1 MIVKDGIKSITVS
14 QLNNYIDILLRG
26 NSTLSN
32 LKITGE
38 ITGYKNH
45 SSGHKYFSIKDES
58 AKVNCFLSRNKVP
71 LLRFEPNDGIN
82 VEITGFVSVYKPN
95 GTYSIF
101 VNTMK
106 PAGDGAMAMA
116 FEALKR
122 KLDAEGLFSIENKKE
137 IPRFASHIGV
147 ITSGDGAAIEDIIST
162 ITNKNDKVKITIF
175 PSLVQGQDAAKD
187 IAKNIFKA
195 NAMYPDMD
203 VIIVGRGGGSREDL
217 WAYNEEVVARA
228 VYESKIPIIS
238 GVGHETD
245 FTICDMVAD
254 YRAETPT
261 AAAEKAAY
269 DSFQLTEYLNDR
281 AALLKDSLNGKT
293 KIMERQ
299 MQLSI
304 TDLRREMDNIIVRLT
319 HQCRNLALIL
329 ESNNPKGILDKGYSL
344 IENIESQI
352 IKSVNDVKCGE
363 NIVVTLKD
371 GKLSCLVED
380 ITKET
385 NVV

>member
-1 MIVKDGIKSITVS
+1 MKPITVS

-58 AKVNCFLSRNKVP
+58 AKVSCFLSKNKSAY
-71 LLRFEPNDGIN
+71 LRFEPEDGMN

-101 VNTMK
+101 VNSMK

-116 FEALKR
+116 FEALKQ
-122 KLDAEGLFSIENKKE
+122 KLEAEGLFSMEYKKE
-137 IPRFASHIGV
+137 IPKFASHIGV

-162 ITNKNDKVKITIF
+162 ISNKNDRVKISIF
-175 PSLVQGQDAAKD
+175 PCLVQGAEAARDVSEK
-187 IAKNIFKA
+187 IRKA
-195 NAMYPDMD
+195 NIIYPDMD
-203 VIIVGRGGGSREDL
+203 VLIVGRGGGSREDL
-217 WAYNEEVVARA
+217 WAYNEEVLARS
-228 VYESKIPIIS
+228 VFNSKIPIIS

-269 DSFQLTEYLNDR
+269 NSFELIDYLNDR
-281 AALLKDSLNGKT
+281 ALLLRDSLSGRSG
-293 KIMERQ
+293 IMERQ
-299 MQLSI
+299 MNLSFSA
-304 TDLRREMDNIIVRLT
+304 LKREMENIMIRLQ
-319 HQCRNLALIL
+319 HQCENAALTL
-329 ESNNPKGILDKGYSL
+329 EANNPESILNRGYAL
-344 IENIESQI
+344 AEDIEQNI
-352 IKSVNDVKCGE
+352 IKSAKDVNAGDK
-363 NIVVTLKD
+363 IAVTLHD
-371 GKLSCLVED
+371 GKLFCLVED
-380 ITKET
+380 KISYTV
-385 NVV
+385 NIL

>member
-1 MIVKDGIKSITVS
+1 MKPITVS

-45 SSGHKYFSIKDES
+45 SSGHKYFSIKDEY
-58 AKVNCFLSRNKVP
+58 AKVNCFLSKNKSAF
-71 LLRFEPNDGIN
+71 LRFEPDDGMN

-101 VNTMK
+101 VNSMK

-116 FEALKR
+116 FEMLKQ
-122 KLDAEGLFSIENKKE
+122 KLEAEGLFSMEYKKE
-137 IPRFASHIGV
+137 IPKFASHIGV

-162 ITNKNDKVKITIF
+162 ISNKNDRVKISIF
-175 PSLVQGQDAAKD
+175 PCLVQGPEAARDVSEK
-187 IAKNIFKA
+187 IRKA
-195 NAMYPDMD
+195 NIIYPDMD
-203 VIIVGRGGGSREDL
+203 VLIVGRGGGSREDL
-217 WAYNEEVVARA
+217 WAYNEEILARS
-228 VYESKIPIIS
+228 VFNSKIPIIS

-269 DSFQLTEYLNDR
+269 NSFELIEYLNDR
-281 AALLKDSLNGKT
+281 VALLKDSLSGRS

-299 MQLSI
+299 MELSVSA
-304 TDLRREMDNIIVRLT
+304 LRREMENILTRLN
-319 HQCRNLALIL
+319 HQCQNAALTL
-329 ESNNPKGILDKGYSL
+329 EANNPESILNRGYARAED
-344 IENIESQI
+344 IEQNI
-352 IKSVNDVKCGE
+352 IKSVNDVDAGDR
-363 NIVVTLKD
+363 IAVTLYD
-371 GKLSCLVED
+371 GKLFCLVED
-380 ITKET
+380 KE
-385 NVV
+385 

>member
-1 MIVKDGIKSITVS
+1 MLGMKEDVIKPITVS
-14 QLNNYIDILLRG
+14 QLNNYIDILMRG

-58 AKVNCFLSRNKVP
+58 AKVNCFLSKNRSTY
-71 LLRFEPNDGIN
+71 LRFEPDDGMN

-101 VNTMK
+101 VNSMK

-116 FEALKR
+116 FEALKQ
-122 KLDAEGLFSIENKKE
+122 KLEAEGLFNSEYKKD
-137 IPRFASHIGV
+137 IPKFASHIGV

-162 ITNKNDKVKITIF
+162 ISNKNDRVKISIF
-175 PSLVQGQDAAKD
+175 PSLVQGPEAANDVSEK
-187 IAKNIFKA
+187 IRKA
-195 NAMYPDMD
+195 NRIYPDMD
-203 VIIVGRGGGSREDL
+203 VLIVGRGGGSREDL
-217 WAYNEEVVARA
+217 WAYNEEALARA
-228 VYESKIPIIS
+228 VFNSKIPIIS

-269 DSFQLTEYLNDR
+269 NSFELIEYLNDR
-281 AALLKDSLNGKT
+281 ATLLKDSLSGMS
-293 KIMERQ
+293 KIVERQ
-299 MQLSI
+299 IELSI
-304 TDLRREMDNIIVRLT
+304 SALRREIENLLIRLN
-319 HQCRNLALIL
+319 HQCQNAALTL
-329 ESNNPKGILDKGYSL
+329 EANNPESILKRGYSL
-344 IENIESQI
+344 ATDCGQNIIE
-352 IKSVNDVKCGE
+352 SVNDVDAGE
-363 NIVVTLKD
+363 KITVTLHD
-371 GKLSCLVED
+371 GKLFCLVED
-380 ITKET
+380 KE
-385 NVV
+385 

>member
-1 MIVKDGIKSITVS
+1 MKPITVS
-14 QLNNYIDILLRG
+14 QLNNYIDILMRG

-45 SSGHKYFSIKDES
+45 SSGHKYFSIKDDS
-58 AKVNCFLSRNKVP
+58 AKVNCFLSKNRSTY
-71 LLRFEPNDGIN
+71 LRFEPDDGMN

-101 VNTMK
+101 VNSMK

-116 FEALKR
+116 FEALKL
-122 KLDAEGLFSIENKKE
+122 KLDAEGLFNTEYKKE

-162 ITNKNDKVKITIF
+162 ISNKNDRVKISIF
-175 PSLVQGQDAAKD
+175 TSLVQGPEAARD
-187 IAKNIFKA
+187 ISEKICKA
-195 NAMYPDMD
+195 NRIYPDMD
-203 VIIVGRGGGSREDL
+203 VLIVGRGGGSREDL
-217 WAYNEEVVARA
+217 WAYNEEVLARA
-228 VYESKIPIIS
+228 VFDSKIPIIS

-269 DSFQLTEYLNDR
+269 NSFELIDYLNDR
-281 AALLKDSLNGKT
+281 AALLRDSLSGRS

-299 MQLSI
+299 MDLS
-304 TDLRREMDNIIVRLT
+304 LSALSREMENILIRLK
-319 HQCRNLALIL
+319 HQCQNAALAL
-329 ESNNPKGILDKGYSL
+329 EANNPESILKRGYAL
-344 IENIESQI
+344 AEDCGQNI
-352 IKSVNDVKCGE
+352 IKSVNDVDAGE
-363 NIVVTLKD
+363 QITVTLHD
-371 GKLSCLVED
+371 GKLFCLVEN
-380 ITKET
+380 KE
-385 NVV
+385 

>member
-1 MIVKDGIKSITVS
+1 MKPITVS

-58 AKVNCFLSRNKVP
+58 AKVSCFLSKNKSAY
-71 LLRFEPNDGIN
+71 LRFEPEDGMN
-82 VEITGFVSVYKPN
+82 VEITGFVSVYNPN

-101 VNTMK
+101 VNSMK

-116 FEALKR
+116 FEALKQ
-122 KLDAEGLFSIENKKE
+122 KLEAEGLFSMEYKKE
-137 IPRFASHIGV
+137 IPKFASHIGV

-162 ITNKNDKVKITIF
+162 ISNKNDRVKISIF
-175 PSLVQGQDAAKD
+175 PCLVQGAEAARDVSEK
-187 IAKNIFKA
+187 IRKA
-195 NAMYPDMD
+195 NIIYPDMD
-203 VIIVGRGGGSREDL
+203 VLIVGRGGGSREDL
-217 WAYNEEVVARA
+217 WAYNEEVLARS
-228 VYESKIPIIS
+228 VFNSKIPIIS

-269 DSFQLTEYLNDR
+269 NSFELIDYLNDR
-281 AALLKDSLNGKT
+281 ALLLRDSLSGRSG
-293 KIMERQ
+293 IMERQ
-299 MQLSI
+299 MNLSFSA
-304 TDLRREMDNIIVRLT
+304 LKREMENIMIRLQ
-319 HQCRNLALIL
+319 HQCENAALTL
-329 ESNNPKGILDKGYSL
+329 EANNPESILNRGYAL
-344 IENIESQI
+344 AEDIEQNI
-352 IKSVNDVKCGE
+352 IKSANDVNAGDK
-363 NIVVTLKD
+363 IAVTLHD
-371 GKLSCLVED
+371 GKLFCLVED
-380 ITKET
+380 KISYTV
-385 NVV
+385 NIL

>member
-1 MIVKDGIKSITVS
+1 MMIGKDGIKPITVS

-38 ITGYKNH
+38 ITAYKNH
-45 SSGHKYFSIKDES
+45 SSGHKYFSIKDEFS
-58 AKVNCFLSRNKVP
+58 KVNCFLSKNKSVF
-71 LLRFEPNDGIN
+71 LRFEPEDGMN
-82 VEITGFVSVYKPN
+82 VEISGFVSVYKPN

-101 VNTMK
+101 VNSMK

-116 FEALKR
+116 FEALKQ
-122 KLDAEGLFSIENKKE
+122 KLDAEGLFNTEYKKE

-162 ITNKNDKVKITIF
+162 ISNKNDRVKISIF
-175 PSLVQGQDAAKD
+175 PSLVQGSEAARD
-187 IAKNIFKA
+187 ISEKIRKA
-195 NAMYPDMD
+195 NRIYPDMD
-203 VIIVGRGGGSREDL
+203 VLIVGRGGGSREDL
-217 WAYNEEVVARA
+217 WAYNEEVLARA
-228 VYESKIPIIS
+228 VFDSKIPIIS

-269 DSFQLTEYLNDR
+269 NSFELIDYLNDR
-281 AALLKDSLNGKT
+281 AALLRDSLSGRS

-299 MQLSI
+299 MDLS
-304 TDLRREMDNIIVRLT
+304 LSALSREMENILIRLK
-319 HQCRNLALIL
+319 HKCQNASLAL
-329 ESNNPKGILDKGYSL
+329 EANNPESILKRGYAL
-344 IENIESQI
+344 AEDCGQNI
-352 IKSVNDVKCGE
+352 IKSVNDVDVGE
-363 NIVVTLKD
+363 QITVTLHD
-371 GKLSCLVED
+371 GKLFCLVEN
-380 ITKET
+380 KE
-385 NVV
+385 

>member
-1 MIVKDGIKSITVS
+1 MIGKDGIKPITVS

-26 NSTLSN
+26 NGTLSN

-45 SSGHKYFSIKDES
+45 SSGHKYFSIKDEFS
-58 AKVNCFLSRNKVP
+58 KVNCFLSKNKSVF
-71 LLRFEPNDGIN
+71 LRFEPEDGMN
-82 VEITGFVSVYKPN
+82 VEIAGFVSVYKPN

-101 VNTMK
+101 VNSMK

-116 FEALKR
+116 FEALKL
-122 KLDAEGLFSIENKKE
+122 KLDAEGLFNTEYKKD

-162 ITNKNDKVKITIF
+162 ISNKNDRVKISIF
-175 PSLVQGQDAAKD
+175 PSLVQGSEAARD
-187 IAKNIFKA
+187 ISEKIRKA
-195 NAMYPDMD
+195 NRIYPDMD
-203 VIIVGRGGGSREDL
+203 VLIVGRGGGSREDL
-217 WAYNEEVVARA
+217 WAYNEEVLARA
-228 VYESKIPIIS
+228 VFNSKIPIIS

-269 DSFQLTEYLNDR
+269 NSFELIDYLNDR
-281 AALLKDSLNGKT
+281 AALLRDSLSGRS

-299 MQLSI
+299 MDLSI
-304 TDLRREMDNIIVRLT
+304 SALSREMENILIRLK
-319 HQCRNLALIL
+319 HQCQNAALAL
-329 ESNNPKGILDKGYSL
+329 EANNPESILKMGYAL
-344 IENIESQI
+344 AEDCGQNI
-352 IKSVNDVKCGE
+352 IKSVNNVDAGE
-363 NIVVTLKD
+363 QITVTLHD
-371 GKLSCLVED
+371 GKLFCLVEN
-380 ITKET
+380 KE
-385 NVV
+385 

>member
-1 MIVKDGIKSITVS
+1 MKPITVS

-45 SSGHKYFSIKDES
+45 SSGHKYFSIKDEY
-58 AKVNCFLSRNKVP
+58 AKVNCFLSKNKSAF
-71 LLRFEPNDGIN
+71 LRFEPDDGMN
-82 VEITGFVSVYKPN
+82 VEITGFVSLYKPN

-101 VNTMK
+101 VNSMK

-116 FEALKR
+116 FETLKQ
-122 KLDAEGLFSIENKKE
+122 KLEAEGLFSMEYKKE
-137 IPRFASHIGV
+137 IPKFASHIGV

-162 ITNKNDKVKITIF
+162 ISNKNDRVKISIF
-175 PSLVQGQDAAKD
+175 PCLVQGPEAARDVSEK
-187 IAKNIFKA
+187 IRKA
-195 NAMYPDMD
+195 NIIYPDMD
-203 VIIVGRGGGSREDL
+203 VLIVGRGGGSREDL
-217 WAYNEEVVARA
+217 WAYNEEILARS
-228 VYESKIPIIS
+228 VFNSKIPIIS

-269 DSFQLTEYLNDR
+269 NSFELIEYLNDR
-281 AALLKDSLNGKT
+281 VALLKDSLSGRS

-299 MQLSI
+299 MELSVSA
-304 TDLRREMDNIIVRLT
+304 LRREMENILIRLN
-319 HQCRNLALIL
+319 HQCQNAALTL
-329 ESNNPKGILDKGYSL
+329 EANNPESILNRGYAL
-344 IENIESQI
+344 AEDIEQNI
-352 IKSVNDVKCGE
+352 IKSVNDVNAGDE
-363 NIVVTLKD
+363 IAVTLCD
-371 GKLSCLVED
+371 GKLFCLVED
-380 ITKET
+380 KE
-385 NVV
+385 

>member
-1 MIVKDGIKSITVS
+1 MIGKDGIKPITVS

-45 SSGHKYFSIKDES
+45 SSGHKYFSIKDEFS
-58 AKVNCFLSRNKVP
+58 KVNCFLSKNKSVF
-71 LLRFEPNDGIN
+71 LRFEPEDGMN
-82 VEITGFVSVYKPN
+82 VEISGFVSLYKPN

-101 VNTMK
+101 VNAMK

-116 FEALKR
+116 FEALKL
-122 KLDAEGLFSIENKKE
+122 KLDAEGLFNTEYKKD

-162 ITNKNDKVKITIF
+162 ISNKNDRVKISIF
-175 PSLVQGQDAAKD
+175 PSLVQGPEAARD
-187 IAKNIFKA
+187 ISEKIRKA
-195 NAMYPDMD
+195 NRIYPDMD
-203 VIIVGRGGGSREDL
+203 VLIVGRGGGSREDL
-217 WAYNEEVVARA
+217 WAYNEEVLARA
-228 VYESKIPIIS
+228 VFDSKIPIIS

-269 DSFQLTEYLNDR
+269 NSFELIDYLNDR
-281 AALLKDSLNGKT
+281 AALLRDSLAGRS

-299 MQLSI
+299 IDLS
-304 TDLRREMDNIIVRLT
+304 LSALSREMENILIRLK
-319 HQCRNLALIL
+319 HQCQNAALAL
-329 ESNNPKGILDKGYSL
+329 EANNPESILKRGYAL
-344 IENIESQI
+344 AEDCGQNI
-352 IKSVNDVKCGE
+352 IKSVNDVDAGE
-363 NIVVTLKD
+363 QITVTLHD
-371 GKLSCLVED
+371 GKLFCLVDNNE
-380 ITKET
+380 
-385 NVV
+385 

>member
-1 MIVKDGIKSITVS
+1 MMIGKDGIKPITVS

-45 SSGHKYFSIKDES
+45 SSGHKYFSIKDEFS
-58 AKVNCFLSRNKVP
+58 KVNCFLSKNKSVF
-71 LLRFEPNDGIN
+71 LRFEPEDGMN
-82 VEITGFVSVYKPN
+82 VEIAGFVSVYKPN

-101 VNTMK
+101 VNSMK

-116 FEALKR
+116 FEALKL
-122 KLDAEGLFSIENKKE
+122 KLDAEGLFNTEYKKD

-162 ITNKNDKVKITIF
+162 ISNKNDRVKISIF
-175 PSLVQGQDAAKD
+175 PSLVQGPEAARD
-187 IAKNIFKA
+187 ISEKIRKA
-195 NAMYPDMD
+195 NSIYPDMD
-203 VIIVGRGGGSREDL
+203 VLIVGRGGGSREDL
-217 WAYNEEVVARA
+217 WAYNEEVLARA
-228 VYESKIPIIS
+228 VFDSKIPIIS

-269 DSFQLTEYLNDR
+269 NSFELIDYLNDR
-281 AALLKDSLNGKT
+281 TALLRDSLSGRS

-299 MQLSI
+299 MDLS
-304 TDLRREMDNIIVRLT
+304 LSALSREMENILIRLK
-319 HQCRNLALIL
+319 HQCQNAALAL
-329 ESNNPKGILDKGYSL
+329 EANNPESILKRGYAL
-344 IENIESQI
+344 AEDCGQNI
-352 IKSVNDVKCGE
+352 IKSVNDVDAGE
-363 NIVVTLKD
+363 QITVTLHD
-371 GKLSCLVED
+371 GKLFCLVEN
-380 ITKET
+380 KE
-385 NVV
+385 

>member
-1 MIVKDGIKSITVS
+1 MLGMKEDVIKPITVS
-14 QLNNYIDILLRG
+14 QLNNYIDILMRG

-58 AKVNCFLSRNKVP
+58 AKVNCFLSKNRSTY
-71 LLRFEPNDGIN
+71 LRFEPDDGMN

-101 VNTMK
+101 VNSMK
-106 PAGDGAMAMA
+106 PSGDGAMAMA
-116 FEALKR
+116 FEALKQ
-122 KLDAEGLFSIENKKE
+122 KLEAEGLFSSEYKKE

-162 ITNKNDKVKITIF
+162 ISNKNDRVKISIF
-175 PSLVQGQDAAKD
+175 PSLVQGPEAAKD
-187 IAKNIFKA
+187 VSEKIRKA
-195 NAMYPDMD
+195 NRIYPDMD
-203 VIIVGRGGGSREDL
+203 VLIVGRGGGSREDL
-217 WAYNEEVVARA
+217 WAYNEEALARA
-228 VYESKIPIIS
+228 VFNSKIPIIS

-269 DSFQLTEYLNDR
+269 NSFELIEYLNDR
-281 AALLKDSLNGKT
+281 ATLLKDSLSGRS
-293 KIMERQ
+293 KIVERQ
-299 MQLSI
+299 IELSI
-304 TDLRREMDNIIVRLT
+304 SELRREIENLLIRLN
-319 HQCRNLALIL
+319 HQCQNAALTL
-329 ESNNPKGILDKGYSL
+329 EANNPESILKRGYSL
-344 IENIESQI
+344 ATDCGQNIIE
-352 IKSVNDVKCGE
+352 SVNDVEVGE
-363 NIVVTLKD
+363 KITVTLHD
-371 GKLSCLVED
+371 GKLFCLVED
-380 ITKET
+380 KE
-385 NVV
+385 

>member
-1 MIVKDGIKSITVS
+1 MIGKDGIKPITVS

-45 SSGHKYFSIKDES
+45 SSGHKYFSIKDEFS
-58 AKVNCFLSRNKVP
+58 KVNCFLSKNKSVF
-71 LLRFEPNDGIN
+71 LRFEPEDGMN
-82 VEITGFVSVYKPN
+82 VEIAGFVSVYKPN

-101 VNTMK
+101 VNSMK

-116 FEALKR
+116 FEALKL
-122 KLDAEGLFSIENKKE
+122 KLDAEGLFNTEYKKD

-162 ITNKNDKVKITIF
+162 ISNKNDRVKISIF
-175 PSLVQGQDAAKD
+175 PSLVQGSEAARD
-187 IAKNIFKA
+187 ISEKIRKA
-195 NAMYPDMD
+195 NRIYPDMD
-203 VIIVGRGGGSREDL
+203 VLIVGRGGGSREDL
-217 WAYNEEVVARA
+217 WAYNEEVLARA
-228 VYESKIPIIS
+228 VFNSKIPIIS

-269 DSFQLTEYLNDR
+269 NSFELIDYLNDR
-281 AALLKDSLNGKT
+281 AALLRDSLSGRS

-299 MQLSI
+299 MDLSI
-304 TDLRREMDNIIVRLT
+304 SALSREMENILIRLK
-319 HQCRNLALIL
+319 HQCQNSALAL
-329 ESNNPKGILDKGYSL
+329 EANNPESILKMGYAL
-344 IENIESQI
+344 AEDCGQNI
-352 IKSVNDVKCGE
+352 IKSVNNVDAGE
-363 NIVVTLKD
+363 QITVTLHD
-371 GKLSCLVED
+371 GKLFCLVEN
-380 ITKET
+380 KE
-385 NVV
+385 

>member
-1 MIVKDGIKSITVS
+1 MIGKDGIKPITVS

-45 SSGHKYFSIKDES
+45 SSGHKYFSIKDEFS
-58 AKVNCFLSRNKVP
+58 KVNCFLSKNKSVF
-71 LLRFEPNDGIN
+71 LRFEPEDGMN
-82 VEITGFVSVYKPN
+82 VEIAGFVSVYKPN

-101 VNTMK
+101 VNSMK

-116 FEALKR
+116 FEALKL
-122 KLDAEGLFSIENKKE
+122 KLDAEGLFNTEYKKD

-162 ITNKNDKVKITIF
+162 ISNKNDRVKISIF
-175 PSLVQGQDAAKD
+175 PSLVQGPEAARD
-187 IAKNIFKA
+187 ISEKIRKA
-195 NAMYPDMD
+195 NSIYPDMD
-203 VIIVGRGGGSREDL
+203 VLIVGRGGGSREDL
-217 WAYNEEVVARA
+217 WAYNEEVLARA
-228 VYESKIPIIS
+228 VFDSKIPIIS

-269 DSFQLTEYLNDR
+269 NSFELIDYLNDR
-281 AALLKDSLNGKT
+281 TALLRDSLSGRS

-299 MQLSI
+299 MDLS
-304 TDLRREMDNIIVRLT
+304 LSALSREMENILIRLK
-319 HQCRNLALIL
+319 HQCQNAALAL
-329 ESNNPKGILDKGYSL
+329 EANNPESILKRGYAL
-344 IENIESQI
+344 AEDCGQNI
-352 IKSVNDVKCGE
+352 IKSVNDVDAGE
-363 NIVVTLKD
+363 QITVTLHD
-371 GKLSCLVED
+371 GKLFCLVEN
-380 ITKET
+380 KE
-385 NVV
+385 

>member
-1 MIVKDGIKSITVS
+1 MIGKDGIKPITVS
-14 QLNNYIDILLRG
+14 QLNKYIDILLRG

-45 SSGHKYFSIKDES
+45 SSGHKYFSIKDEFS
-58 AKVNCFLSRNKVP
+58 KVNCFLSKNKSVF
-71 LLRFEPNDGIN
+71 LRFEPEDGMN
-82 VEITGFVSVYKPN
+82 VEIAGFVSVYKPN

-101 VNTMK
+101 VNSMK

-116 FEALKR
+116 FEALKL
-122 KLDAEGLFSIENKKE
+122 KLDAEGLFNTEYKKD

-162 ITNKNDKVKITIF
+162 ISNKNDRVKISIF
-175 PSLVQGQDAAKD
+175 PSLVQGSEAARD
-187 IAKNIFKA
+187 ISEKIRKA
-195 NAMYPDMD
+195 NRIYPDMD
-203 VIIVGRGGGSREDL
+203 VLIVGRGGGSREDL
-217 WAYNEEVVARA
+217 WAYNEEVLARA
-228 VYESKIPIIS
+228 VFNSKIPIIS

-269 DSFQLTEYLNDR
+269 NSFELIDYLNDR
-281 AALLKDSLNGKT
+281 AALLRDSLSGRS

-299 MQLSI
+299 MDLSI
-304 TDLRREMDNIIVRLT
+304 SALSREMENILIRLK
-319 HQCRNLALIL
+319 HQCQNAALAL
-329 ESNNPKGILDKGYSL
+329 EANNPESILKMGYAL
-344 IENIESQI
+344 AEDCGQNI
-352 IKSVNDVKCGE
+352 IKSVNNVDAGE
-363 NIVVTLKD
+363 QITVTLHD
-371 GKLSCLVED
+371 GKLFCLVEN
-380 ITKET
+380 KE
-385 NVV
+385 

>member
-1 MIVKDGIKSITVS
+1 MMIGKDGIKPITVS

-38 ITGYKNH
+38 ITAYKNH
-45 SSGHKYFSIKDES
+45 SSGHKYFSIKDEFS
-58 AKVNCFLSRNKVP
+58 KVNCFLSKNKSVF
-71 LLRFEPNDGIN
+71 LRFEPEDGMN
-82 VEITGFVSVYKPN
+82 VEISGFVSVYKPN

-101 VNTMK
+101 VNSMK

-116 FEALKR
+116 FEALKQ
-122 KLDAEGLFSIENKKE
+122 KLDAEGLFNTEYKKE

-162 ITNKNDKVKITIF
+162 ILNKNDRVKISIF
-175 PSLVQGQDAAKD
+175 PSLVQGPEAARD
-187 IAKNIFKA
+187 ISEKIRKA
-195 NAMYPDMD
+195 NRIYPDMD
-203 VIIVGRGGGSREDL
+203 VLIVGRGGGSREDL
-217 WAYNEEVVARA
+217 WAYNEEVLARA
-228 VYESKIPIIS
+228 VFDSKIPIIS

-269 DSFQLTEYLNDR
+269 NSFELIDYLNDR
-281 AALLKDSLNGKT
+281 AALLRDSLSGRS

-299 MQLSI
+299 MDLS
-304 TDLRREMDNIIVRLT
+304 LSALSREMENILIRLK
-319 HQCRNLALIL
+319 HQCQNAALAL
-329 ESNNPKGILDKGYSL
+329 EANNPESILKRGYAL
-344 IENIESQI
+344 AEDCGQNI
-352 IKSVNDVKCGE
+352 IKSVNDVDAGE
-363 NIVVTLKD
+363 RITVTLHD
-371 GKLSCLVED
+371 GKLFCLVEN
-380 ITKET
+380 KE
-385 NVV
+385 

>member
-1 MIVKDGIKSITVS
+1 MIGKDGIKPITVS

-45 SSGHKYFSIKDES
+45 SSGHKYFSIKDEFS
-58 AKVNCFLSRNKVP
+58 KVNCFLSKNKSVF
-71 LLRFEPNDGIN
+71 LRFEPEDGMN

-101 VNTMK
+101 VNSMK

-116 FEALKR
+116 FEALKL
-122 KLDAEGLFSIENKKE
+122 KLDAEGLFNTEYKKE

-162 ITNKNDKVKITIF
+162 ISNKNDRVKISIF
-175 PSLVQGQDAAKD
+175 TSLVQGPEAARD
-187 IAKNIFKA
+187 ISEKICKA
-195 NAMYPDMD
+195 NRIYPDMD
-203 VIIVGRGGGSREDL
+203 VLIVGRGGGSREDL
-217 WAYNEEVVARA
+217 WAYNEEVLARA
-228 VYESKIPIIS
+228 VFDSKIPIIS

-269 DSFQLTEYLNDR
+269 NSFELIDYLNDR
-281 AALLKDSLNGKT
+281 AALLRDSLSGRS

-299 MQLSI
+299 MDLS
-304 TDLRREMDNIIVRLT
+304 LSALSREMENILIRLK
-319 HQCRNLALIL
+319 HQCQNAALAL
-329 ESNNPKGILDKGYSL
+329 EANNPESILKRGFALAEDCGQ
-344 IENIESQI
+344 NI
-352 IKSVNDVKCGE
+352 IKSVNDVDAGE
-363 NIVVTLKD
+363 QITVTLHD
-371 GKLSCLVED
+371 GKLFCLVEN
-380 ITKET
+380 KE
-385 NVV
+385 

>member
-1 MIVKDGIKSITVS
+1 MIGKDGIKPITVS

-45 SSGHKYFSIKDES
+45 SSGHKYFSIKDEFS
-58 AKVNCFLSRNKVP
+58 KVNCFLSKNKSVF
-71 LLRFEPNDGIN
+71 LRFEPEDGMN

-101 VNTMK
+101 VNSMK

-116 FEALKR
+116 FEALKL
-122 KLDAEGLFSIENKKE
+122 KLDAEGLFNTEYKKE

-162 ITNKNDKVKITIF
+162 ISNKNDRVKISIF
-175 PSLVQGQDAAKD
+175 TSLVQGPEAARD
-187 IAKNIFKA
+187 ISEKICKA
-195 NAMYPDMD
+195 NRIYPDMD
-203 VIIVGRGGGSREDL
+203 VLIVGRGGGSREDL
-217 WAYNEEVVARA
+217 WAYNEEVLARA
-228 VYESKIPIIS
+228 VFDSKIPIIS

-269 DSFQLTEYLNDR
+269 NSFELIDYLNDR
-281 AALLKDSLNGKT
+281 AALLRDSLSGRS

-299 MQLSI
+299 MDLS
-304 TDLRREMDNIIVRLT
+304 LSALSREMENILIRLK
-319 HQCRNLALIL
+319 HQCQNAALAL
-329 ESNNPKGILDKGYSL
+329 EANNPESILKRGYAL
-344 IENIESQI
+344 AEDCGQNI
-352 IKSVNDVKCGE
+352 IKSVNDVDAGE
-363 NIVVTLKD
+363 QITVTLHD
-371 GKLSCLVED
+371 GKLFCLVEN
-380 ITKET
+380 KE
-385 NVV
+385 

>member
-1 MIVKDGIKSITVS
+1 MIGKDGIKPITVS

-45 SSGHKYFSIKDES
+45 SSGHKYFSIKDEFS
-58 AKVNCFLSRNKVP
+58 KVNCFLSKNKSFF
-71 LLRFEPNDGIN
+71 LRFEPEDGMN
-82 VEITGFVSVYKPN
+82 VEISGFVSVYKPN

-101 VNTMK
+101 VNSMK

-116 FEALKR
+116 FEALKL
-122 KLDAEGLFSIENKKE
+122 KLDAEGLFNTEYKKD

-162 ITNKNDKVKITIF
+162 ISNKNDRVKISIF
-175 PSLVQGQDAAKD
+175 PSLVQGPEAARD
-187 IAKNIFKA
+187 ISEKIRKA
-195 NAMYPDMD
+195 NRIYPDMD
-203 VIIVGRGGGSREDL
+203 VLIVGRGGGSREDL
-217 WAYNEEVVARA
+217 WAYNEEVLARA
-228 VYESKIPIIS
+228 VFDSKIPIIS

-269 DSFQLTEYLNDR
+269 NSFELIDYLNDR
-281 AALLKDSLNGKT
+281 AALLRDSLSGKS

-299 MQLSI
+299 MDLS
-304 TDLRREMDNIIVRLT
+304 LSALSREMENILIRLK
-319 HQCRNLALIL
+319 HQCQNASLAL
-329 ESNNPKGILDKGYSL
+329 EANNPESILKRGYAL
-344 IENIESQI
+344 AEDCGQNI
-352 IKSVNDVKCGE
+352 IKSVNDVDVGE
-363 NIVVTLKD
+363 QITVTLHD
-371 GKLSCLVED
+371 GKLFCLVEN
-380 ITKET
+380 KE
-385 NVV
+385 